1 MKAILFFL
9 SLLYSVGVLAQSE
22 QLAQHY
28 YDKGDFEKAKLSYE
42 ELSKQQP
49 SNTFYFL
56 RLIETQQQ
64 LEQYDLAELQLLTR
78 YKTYKQPSLLVE
90 IGYNYQLKKEDSKA
104 KKYYDEAVGSL
115 DKNPNEVY
123 SIAGNFEKKVLVEYA
138 LRTYERAIAIEPK
151 YNFNYKMAL
160 LYGQS
165 GNVDKMIST
174 FLDEAAVNQSS
185 IIVIQN
191 QLSRFLAEDQQ
202 DAFSDSLRKALLIRV
217 QKEQDV
223 FWNGFLS
230 WYYVQKKEF
239 ARAFVQEKAIF
250 KRNPQSLSNIL
261 NLAQLSIQEKDVE
274 TSRNILNFI
283 LESTSD
289 SEILIQANLHLL
301 EMDISDAT
309 AGDQKKIEPKIQAV
323 LKQFGV
329 SRNTLKIQLLQ
340 AHFLAFEL
348 NEIARAKEIIDNA
361 LKLPLNTFEQADVK
375 MEMADI
381 FLLQQKF
388 NQALLFY
395 TQIENDLKNDPMGH
409 EASLKAA
416 KTSYFKGDF
425 DWAQKQFGTLKTAV
439 SQLIANDALEYF
451 LLINDSNV
459 ADSTQ
464 VALQQYA
471 KGDYLKYQ
479 NKNQEALQVFQQLLL
494 DYKGDQMEAVTH
506 LQIGEIYRQIGQYD
520 KALLA
525 FQEIISKHEE
535 CIYVDEALYYSA
547 EILNK
552 SLNKPDE
559 AKAFY
564 EKILFN
570 HQDSIYFTDSRE
582 KYRLLRGDVT
592 L

>member
-64 LEQYDLAELQLLTR
+64 LEQYDLAEVQLLNR

-123 SIAGNFEKKVLVEYA
+123 SIAGTFEKKVLVEYA

-261 NLAQLSIQEKDVE
+261 NLAQLSIEEKDVE

-309 AGDQKKIEPKIQAV
+309 AGDQKKIEAKIQAV
-323 LKQFGV
+323 LNQFGV

-348 NEIARAKEIIDNA
+348 NEIPRAKEIIDNA

-388 NQALLFY
+388 NQALLYY

-464 VALQQYA
+464 VALKQYA
-471 KGDYLKYQ
+471 KADYLKYQ
-479 NKNQEALQVFQQLLL
+479 NKNQEALHVFQQLLL

-506 LQIGEIYRQIGQYD
+506 LQIGEIYRELGQYD

-535 CIYVDEALYYSA
+535 SIYVDEALYYSA

-582 KYRLLRGDVT
+582 KYRILRGDVT

>member
-64 LEQYDLAELQLLTR
+64 LEQYDLAEVQLLNR

-123 SIAGNFEKKVLVEYA
+123 SIAGTFEKKVLVEYA

-250 KRNPQSLSNIL
+250 KRKPQSLSNIL
-261 NLAQLSIQEKDVE
+261 NLAQLSIEEKDVE

-323 LKQFGV
+323 LNQFGV

-348 NEIARAKEIIDNA
+348 NEIPRAKEIIDNA
-361 LKLPLNTFEQADVK
+361 LKLTLNTFEQADVK

-388 NQALLFY
+388 NQALLYY

-464 VALQQYA
+464 VALKQYA
-471 KGDYLKYQ
+471 KADYLKYQ

-506 LQIGEIYRQIGQYD
+506 LQIGEIYRELGQYD

-535 CIYVDEALYYSA
+535 SIYVDEALYYSA

-582 KYRLLRGDVT
+582 KYRILRGDVT

>member
-1 MKAILFFL
+1 MKAIFFFL
-9 SLLYSVGVLAQSE
+9 SLLFSVDMLAQSE

-28 YDKGDFEKAKLSYE
+28 FDKGEFEKAKLSYE
-42 ELSKQQP
+42 ELLKQQP
-49 SNTFYFL
+49 SNAFHFI
-56 RLIETQQQ
+56 RIIQSQQQ
-64 LEQYDLAELQLLTR
+64 LEQYADAEILLLNR
-78 YKTYKQPSLLVE
+78 YKSLKKPELLVE
-90 IGYNYQLKKEDSKA
+90 IGYNYQLKKEDAKA
-104 KKYYDEAVGSL
+104 RKYYEEAIASL
-115 DKNPNEVY
+115 DKNSNEVY
-123 SIAGNFEKKVLVEYA
+123 NVAGTFEKRVLVEYA
-138 LRTYERAIAIEPK
+138 LRAYQKALSIEPK
-151 YNFNYKMAL
+151 YNFNYRMAL
-160 LYGQS
+160 LYGQI
-165 GNVDKMIST
+165 GDVEKMIST

-191 QLSRFLAEDQQ
+191 QLSRFLAEDHE
-202 DAFSDSLRKALLIRV
+202 DAFSNSLRKALLVRV

-223 FWNGFLS
+223 FWNEFLS
-230 WYYVQKKEF
+230 WYFVQKKEF
-239 ARAFVQEKAIF
+239 AKAFIQEKAIF

-261 NLAQLSIQEKDVE
+261 NLAQLSIEEKDSE
-274 TSRNILNFI
+274 TSRSILNFI

-289 SEILIQANLHLL
+289 SEVLLQAHYYLL
-301 EMDISDAT
+301 EMDIAEAT
-309 AGDQKKIEPKIQAV
+309 VQNQKKIEQNIHT
-323 LKQFGV
+323 LLSQFGV

-348 NEIARAKEIIDNA
+348 NEIPKAKEIIDNA
-361 LKLPLNTFEQADVK
+361 LKLPLNNFEQADVK

-381 FLLQQKF
+381 FLLQQKL
-388 NQALLFY
+388 NQALLYY

-464 VALQQYA
+464 VALKQYA

-479 NKNQEALQVFQQLLL
+479 NKNQEALEVFQQLLL
-494 DYKGDQMEAVTH
+494 DYKGDQMEAVTN
-506 LQIGEIYRQIGQYD
+506 LQIGEIYRELGQYE

-525 FQEIISKHEE
+525 FQEIIDKHQES
-535 CIYVDEALYYSA
+535 IYVDEALYFSA

-552 SLNKPDE
+552 NLNKPEE

-582 KYRLLRGDVT
+582 KYRVLRGDVT

>member
-1 MKAILFFL
+1 MKAIFFLL
-9 SLLYSVGVLAQSE
+9 SLLFSVVLFSQNE

-28 YDKGDFEKAKLSYE
+28 YDKGEFEKAKLSYE

-49 SNTFYFL
+49 NNGFYFL
-56 RLIETQQQ
+56 RLIESQQQ
-64 LEQYDLAELQLLTR
+64 LEQYDLAEALLLNR
-78 YKTYKQPSLLVE
+78 YKNFRQASLLIE
-90 IGYNYQLKKEDSKA
+90 IGYNYQLKKEETKA
-104 KKYYDEAVGSL
+104 KKYYEEAIASL
-115 DKNPNEVY
+115 EKNSNEIY
-123 SIAGNFEKKVLVEYA
+123 SIAATFEKKVLVEYA
-138 LRTYERAIAIEPK
+138 LRSYEKAILIEPK
-151 YNFNYKMAL
+151 YNFNYRMAL

-174 FLDEAAVNQSS
+174 FLDEAAVNQTS
-185 IIVIQN
+185 IITIQN
-191 QLSRFLAEDQQ
+191 QLSRFLADDHEDT
-202 DAFSDSLRKALLIRV
+202 FSDSLRKSLLLRV

-230 WYYVQKKEF
+230 WYFVQKKEF
-239 ARAFVQEKAIF
+239 AKAFVQEKAIF
-250 KRNPQSLSNIL
+250 KRNPQSLGNIL
-261 NLAQLSIQEKDVE
+261 NLAQLSIEEKDLD
-274 TSRNILNFI
+274 TSRSILNFI

-289 SEILIQANLHLL
+289 SDILIQANLFLL
-301 EMDISDAT
+301 EMDISEAT
-309 AGDQKKIEPKIQAV
+309 VQNQKKIEQSIQTV
-323 LKQFGV
+323 LNQFGV
-329 SRNTLKIQLLQ
+329 SQKTLKIQLLQ

-348 NEIARAKEIIDNA
+348 NEIPKAKEIIDNA
-361 LKLPLNTFEQADVK
+361 LKLPLNNFEQADVK

-388 NQALLFY
+388 NQALLYY

-464 VALQQYA
+464 VALKQYA

-479 NKNQEALQVFQQLLL
+479 NKNQEALKVFQQLLL
-494 DYKGDQMEAVTH
+494 DYKGDQMEAVTN
-506 LQIGEIYRQIGQYD
+506 LQIGEIYRELGQYD
-520 KALLA
+520 LALLA
-525 FQEIISKHEE
+525 FQEIINKHQES
-535 CIYVDEALYYSA
+535 IYVDEALYFSA

-552 SLNKPDE
+552 KLNKPEE

-582 KYRLLRGDVT
+582 KYRVLRGDVT

>member
-1 MKAILFFL
+1 
-9 SLLYSVGVLAQSE
+9 
-22 QLAQHY
+22 
-28 YDKGDFEKAKLSYE
+28 
-42 ELSKQQP
+42 
-49 SNTFYFL
+49 
-56 RLIETQQQ
+56 
-64 LEQYDLAELQLLTR
+64 
-78 YKTYKQPSLLVE
+78 
-90 IGYNYQLKKEDSKA
+90 
-104 KKYYDEAVGSL
+104 
-115 DKNPNEVY
+115 
-123 SIAGNFEKKVLVEYA
+123 
-138 LRTYERAIAIEPK
+138 
-151 YNFNYKMAL
+151 MAL
-160 LYGQS
+160 LYGQN
-165 GNVDKMIST
+165 GNIEKMIST
-174 FLDEAAVNQSS
+174 FLDEAAVNQTS
-185 IIVIQN
+185 IIMIQN
-191 QLSRFLAEDQQ
+191 QLSRFMAEDHE
-202 DAFSDSLRKALLIRV
+202 DAFSNSLRKALLVRV

-239 ARAFVQEKAIF
+239 SKAFVQEKAIY

-261 NLAQLSIQEKDVE
+261 SLAQLSIEEKDLE
-274 TSRNILNFI
+274 TSRGILNFI
-283 LESTSD
+283 LESSSD
-289 SEILIQANLHLL
+289 SEILLQAHYYLL
-301 EMDISDAT
+301 EMDIDEST
-309 AGDQKKIEPKIQAV
+309 VQNQKKIEQNIQAV
-323 LKQFGV
+323 LNQFGV

-348 NEIARAKEIIDNA
+348 NDIPKAKEIIENA
-361 LKLPLNTFEQADVK
+361 LKLPLNNFEQADVK

-388 NQALLFY
+388 NQALLYY

-464 VALQQYA
+464 VALKQFA
-471 KGDYLKYQ
+471 KADYLKYQ
-479 NKNQEALQVFQQLLL
+479 NKNHEALKVFQQLLL
-494 DYKGDQMEAVTH
+494 NYKGDQLEAVTQ
-506 LQIGEIYRQIGQYD
+506 LQIGEIYRELGQFD
-520 KALLA
+520 NALLA
-525 FQEIISKHEE
+525 FQEIIDKHQES
-535 CIYVDEALYYSA
+535 IYIDEALYFSA

-552 SLNKPDE
+552 KLNKPEE

-564 EKILFN
+564 EKIIFN

-582 KYRLLRGDVT
+582 KYRILRGDIT

>member
-1 MKAILFFL
+1 MKAIFFLL
-9 SLLYSVGVLAQSE
+9 SLLFSVGVLAQSE

-28 YDKGDFEKAKLSYE
+28 YDKGEFEKAKLSYE
-42 ELSKQQP
+42 DLSKQQP
-49 SNTFYFL
+49 TNGFYFS
-56 RLIETQQQ
+56 RLIESMQQ
-64 LEQYDLAELQLLTR
+64 LQQYDAAEVLLLNR
-78 YKTYKQPSLLVE
+78 SKVFKQAAILIE
-90 IGYNYQLKKEDSKA
+90 IGYNYQLKKEDQKA
-104 KKYYDEAVGSL
+104 KKFYEEVIASL
-115 DKNPNEVY
+115 DKNPNEIY
-123 SIAGNFEKKVLVEYA
+123 SIAATFEKKVLVEYA
-138 LRTYERAIAIEPK
+138 LRAYEKAILIEPK
-151 YNFNYKMAL
+151 NNFNFRMAL
-160 LYGQS
+160 LYGQN
-165 GNVDKMIST
+165 GNIEKMIST
-174 FLDEAAVNQSS
+174 FLDEAAVNQTS
-185 IIVIQN
+185 IIMIQN
-191 QLSRFLAEDQQ
+191 QLSRFMAEDHE
-202 DAFSDSLRKALLIRV
+202 DAFSNSLRKALLVRV

-239 ARAFVQEKAIF
+239 SKAFVQEKAIY

-261 NLAQLSIQEKDVE
+261 SLAQLSIEEKDLE
-274 TSRNILNFI
+274 TSRGILNFI
-283 LESTSD
+283 LESSSD
-289 SEILIQANLHLL
+289 SEILLQAHYYLL
-301 EMDISDAT
+301 EMDIDEST
-309 AGDQKKIEPKIQAV
+309 VQNQKKIEQNIQAV
-323 LKQFGV
+323 LNQFGV

-348 NEIARAKEIIDNA
+348 NDIPKAKEIIENA
-361 LKLPLNTFEQADVK
+361 LKLPLNNFEQADVK

-388 NQALLFY
+388 NQALLYY

-464 VALQQYA
+464 VALKQFA
-471 KGDYLKYQ
+471 KADYLKYQ
-479 NKNQEALQVFQQLLL
+479 NKNHEALKVFQQLLL
-494 DYKGDQMEAVTH
+494 DYKGDQLEAVTQ
-506 LQIGEIYRQIGQYD
+506 LQIGEIYRELGQFD
-520 KALLA
+520 NALLA
-525 FQEIISKHEE
+525 FQEIIDKHQES
-535 CIYVDEALYYSA
+535 IYIDEALYFSA

-552 SLNKPDE
+552 KLNKPEE

-564 EKILFN
+564 EKIIFN

-582 KYRLLRGDVT
+582 KYRILRGDIT

>member
-1 MKAILFFL
+1 MKAIFFLL
-9 SLLYSVGVLAQSE
+9 SLLFSVVLFSQNE

-28 YDKGDFEKAKLSYE
+28 YDKGEFEKAKLSYE

-49 SNTFYFL
+49 NNGFYFL
-56 RLIETQQQ
+56 RLVESQQQ
-64 LEQYDLAELQLLTR
+64 LEQYDLAETLLLNR
-78 YKTYKQPSLLVE
+78 YKNFRQASLLIE
-90 IGYNYQLKKEDSKA
+90 IGYNYQLKKEETKA
-104 KKYYDEAVGSL
+104 KKYYEEAIASL
-115 DKNPNEVY
+115 EKNSNEIY
-123 SIAGNFEKKVLVEYA
+123 SIAATFEKKVLVEYA
-138 LRTYERAIAIEPK
+138 LRSYEKAILIEPK
-151 YNFNYKMAL
+151 YNFNYRMAL

-174 FLDEAAVNQSS
+174 FLDEAAVNQTS
-185 IIVIQN
+185 IITIQN
-191 QLSRFLAEDQQ
+191 QLSRFLADDHEDT
-202 DAFSDSLRKALLIRV
+202 FSDSLRKSLLLRV

-230 WYYVQKKEF
+230 WYFVQKKEF
-239 ARAFVQEKAIF
+239 AKAFVQEKAIF
-250 KRNPQSLSNIL
+250 KRNPQSLGNIL
-261 NLAQLSIQEKDVE
+261 NLAQLSIEEKDLD
-274 TSRNILNFI
+274 TSRSILNFI

-289 SEILIQANLHLL
+289 SDILIQANLFLL
-301 EMDISDAT
+301 EMDISEAT
-309 AGDQKKIEPKIQAV
+309 VQNQKKIEQSIQTV
-323 LKQFGV
+323 LNQFGV
-329 SRNTLKIQLLQ
+329 SQKTLKIQLLQ

-348 NEIARAKEIIDNA
+348 NEILKAKEIIDNA
-361 LKLPLNTFEQADVK
+361 LKLPLNNFEQADVK

-388 NQALLFY
+388 NQALLYY

-464 VALQQYA
+464 VALKQYA
-471 KGDYLKYQ
+471 NGDYLKYQ
-479 NKNQEALQVFQQLLL
+479 NKNQEALKVFQQLLL
-494 DYKGDQMEAVTH
+494 DYKGDQMEAVTN
-506 LQIGEIYRQIGQYD
+506 LQIGEIYRELGQYD
-520 KALLA
+520 LALLA
-525 FQEIISKHEE
+525 FQEIINKHQES
-535 CIYVDEALYYSA
+535 IYVDEALYFSA

-552 SLNKPDE
+552 KLNKPEE

-582 KYRLLRGDVT
+582 KYRVLRGDVT

>member
-1 MKAILFFL
+1 MKAIFFLL
-9 SLLYSVGVLAQSE
+9 SLLFSVGVLAQSE

-28 YDKGDFEKAKLSYE
+28 YDKGEFEKAKLSYE
-42 ELSKQQP
+42 DLSKQQP
-49 SNTFYFL
+49 TNGFYFS
-56 RLIETQQQ
+56 RLIESMQQ
-64 LEQYDLAELQLLTR
+64 LQQYDAAEVLLLNR
-78 YKTYKQPSLLVE
+78 SKVFKQAAILIE
-90 IGYNYQLKKEDSKA
+90 IGYNYQLKKEDQKA
-104 KKYYDEAVGSL
+104 KKFYEEAIASL
-115 DKNPNEVY
+115 DKNPNEIY
-123 SIAGNFEKKVLVEYA
+123 SIAATFEKKVLVEYA
-138 LRTYERAIAIEPK
+138 LRAYEKAILIEPK
-151 YNFNYKMAL
+151 NNFNFRMAL
-160 LYGQS
+160 LYGQN
-165 GNVDKMIST
+165 GNIEKMIST
-174 FLDEAAVNQSS
+174 FLDEAAVNQTS
-185 IIVIQN
+185 IIMIQN
-191 QLSRFLAEDQQ
+191 QLSRFMAEDHE
-202 DAFSDSLRKALLIRV
+202 DAFSNSLRKALLVRV

-239 ARAFVQEKAIF
+239 SKAFVQEKAIY

-261 NLAQLSIQEKDVE
+261 SLAQLSIEEKDLE
-274 TSRNILNFI
+274 TSRGILNFI
-283 LESTSD
+283 LESSSD
-289 SEILIQANLHLL
+289 SEILLQAHYYLL
-301 EMDISDAT
+301 EMDIDEST
-309 AGDQKKIEPKIQAV
+309 VQNQKKIEQNIQAV
-323 LKQFGV
+323 LNQFGV

-348 NEIARAKEIIDNA
+348 NDIPKAKEIIENA
-361 LKLPLNTFEQADVK
+361 LKLPLNNFEQADVK

-388 NQALLFY
+388 NQALLYY

-464 VALQQYA
+464 VALKQFA
-471 KGDYLKYQ
+471 KADYLKYQ
-479 NKNQEALQVFQQLLL
+479 NKNHEALKVFQQLLL
-494 DYKGDQMEAVTH
+494 NYKGDQLEAVTQ
-506 LQIGEIYRQIGQYD
+506 LQIGEIYRELGQFD
-520 KALLA
+520 NALLA
-525 FQEIISKHEE
+525 FQEIIDKHQES
-535 CIYVDEALYYSA
+535 IYIDEALYFSA

-552 SLNKPDE
+552 KLNKPEE

-564 EKILFN
+564 EKIIFN

-582 KYRLLRGDVT
+582 KYRILRGDIT

>member
-1 MKAILFFL
+1 MKSIFFFL
-9 SLLYSVGVLAQSE
+9 SLLFSVGVLAQSE

-49 SNTFYFL
+49 SNGFYFL
-56 RLIETQQQ
+56 RLIESQQQ
-64 LEQYDLAELQLLTR
+64 LEQYDLAETLLLSR
-78 YKTYKQPSLLVE
+78 YKTFKQPALLVE
-90 IGYNYQLKKEDSKA
+90 IGYNCQLKKEDAKA
-104 KKYYDEAVGSL
+104 KKYYEEAIATL
-115 DKNPNEVY
+115 DKNSNEVY
-123 SIAGNFEKKVLVEYA
+123 SIAGTFEKKVLVEYA
-138 LRTYERAIAIEPK
+138 LRTYEKAIAIEPK
-151 YNFNYKMAL
+151 YNFNYRMAL

-174 FLDEAAVNQSS
+174 FLDEAAINQTS
-185 IIVIQN
+185 IINIQN
-191 QLSRFLAEDQQ
+191 QLSRFLADDHG
-202 DAFSDSLRKALLIRV
+202 DAFSDSLRKALLLRV
-217 QKEQDV
+217 QKEQDI

-230 WYYVQKKEF
+230 WYFVQKKEF
-239 ARAFVQEKAIF
+239 AKAFIQEKAIF
-250 KRNPQSLSNIL
+250 KRNPQNLSNIL
-261 NLAQLSIQEKDVE
+261 NLAQLSIEERDLE

-283 LESTSD
+283 LENTSD
-289 SEILIQANLHLL
+289 SEVLIQAHLYLL
-301 EMDISDAT
+301 EMDIADAT
-309 AGDQKKIEPKIQAV
+309 AENQKKIEQKIQAI
-323 LKQFGV
+323 LNQFGV

-348 NEIARAKEIIDNA
+348 NNIPQAKEIIDNA

-388 NQALLFY
+388 NQALLYY

-425 DWAQKQFGTLKTAV
+425 DWAQKQFATLKTAV

-464 VALQQYA
+464 VALKQYA
-471 KGDYLKYQ
+471 KGDYLRYQ
-479 NKNQEALQVFQQLLL
+479 NKNQEALKVFQQLLL
-494 DYKGDQMEAVTH
+494 DYKGDQMEAVTN
-506 LQIGEIYRQIGQYD
+506 LQIGEIYRELGQYD

-525 FQEIISKHEE
+525 FQEIVDKYQES
-535 CIYVDEALYYSA
+535 IYVDEALYFSA

-552 SLNKPDE
+552 NLNKPE
-559 AKAFY
+559 QAKAFY

-582 KYRLLRGDVT
+582 KYRVLRGDVT

>member
-64 LEQYDLAELQLLTR
+64 LEQYDLAEVQLLNR
-78 YKTYKQPSLLVE
+78 YKTYKQPSLLVD

-123 SIAGNFEKKVLVEYA
+123 SIAGTFEKKVLVEYA

-261 NLAQLSIQEKDVE
+261 NLAQLSIEEKDVE

-323 LKQFGV
+323 LNQFGV

-348 NEIARAKEIIDNA
+348 NEIPRAKEIIDNA
-361 LKLPLNTFEQADVK
+361 LKLTLNTFEQADVK

-388 NQALLFY
+388 NQALLYY

-464 VALQQYA
+464 VALKQYA
-471 KGDYLKYQ
+471 KADYLKYQ

-494 DYKGDQMEAVTH
+494 DYKADQMEAVTH
-506 LQIGEIYRQIGQYD
+506 LQIGEIYRELGQYD

-535 CIYVDEALYYSA
+535 SIYVDEALYYSA

-582 KYRLLRGDVT
+582 KYRILRGDVT

>member
-1 MKAILFFL
+1 MKAIFFLL
-9 SLLYSVGVLAQSE
+9 SLLFSVGVLAQSE

-28 YDKGDFEKAKLSYE
+28 YDKGEFEKAKLSYE
-42 ELSKQQP
+42 HLSKQQP
-49 SNTFYFL
+49 TNGFYFS
-56 RLIETQQQ
+56 RLIESMQQ
-64 LEQYDLAELQLLTR
+64 LQQYDAAEVLLLNR
-78 YKTYKQPSLLVE
+78 SKVFKQAAILIE
-90 IGYNYQLKKEDSKA
+90 IGYNYQLKKEDQKA
-104 KKYYDEAVGSL
+104 KKFYEEAIASL
-115 DKNPNEVY
+115 DKNPNEIY
-123 SIAGNFEKKVLVEYA
+123 SIAATFEKKVLVEYA
-138 LRTYERAIAIEPK
+138 LRAYEKAILIEPK
-151 YNFNYKMAL
+151 YNFNFRMAL
-160 LYGQS
+160 LYGQN
-165 GNVDKMIST
+165 GNIEKMIST
-174 FLDEAAVNQSS
+174 FLDEAAVNQTS
-185 IIVIQN
+185 IIMIQN
-191 QLSRFLAEDQQ
+191 QLSRFMAEDHE
-202 DAFSDSLRKALLIRV
+202 DAFSNSLRKALLVRV

-239 ARAFVQEKAIF
+239 SKAFVQEKAIY

-261 NLAQLSIQEKDVE
+261 SLAQLSIEEKDLE
-274 TSRNILNFI
+274 TSRGILNFI
-283 LESTSD
+283 LESSSD
-289 SEILIQANLHLL
+289 SEILLQAHYYLL
-301 EMDISDAT
+301 EMDIDEST
-309 AGDQKKIEPKIQAV
+309 VQNQKKIEQNIQAV
-323 LKQFGV
+323 LNQFGV

-348 NEIARAKEIIDNA
+348 NDIPKAKEIIENA
-361 LKLPLNTFEQADVK
+361 LKLPLNNFEQADVK

-388 NQALLFY
+388 NQALLYY
-395 TQIENDLKNDPMGH
+395 TQIENDLKNDPIGH

-464 VALQQYA
+464 VALKQFA
-471 KGDYLKYQ
+471 KADYLKYQ
-479 NKNQEALQVFQQLLL
+479 NKNHEGLKVFQQLLL
-494 DYKGDQMEAVTH
+494 DYKGDQLEAVTQ
-506 LQIGEIYRQIGQYD
+506 LQIGEIYRELGQFD
-520 KALLA
+520 NALLA
-525 FQEIISKHEE
+525 FQEIIDKHQES
-535 CIYVDEALYYSA
+535 IYIDEALYFSA

-552 SLNKPDE
+552 KLNKPEE

-564 EKILFN
+564 EKIIFN

-582 KYRLLRGDVT
+582 KYRILRGDIT

>member
-1 MKAILFFL
+1 MKAIFFLL
-9 SLLYSVGVLAQSE
+9 SLLFSVGVLAQSE

-28 YDKGDFEKAKLSYE
+28 YDKGEFEKAKLSYE
-42 ELSKQQP
+42 DLSKQQP
-49 SNTFYFL
+49 TNGFYFS
-56 RLIETQQQ
+56 RLIESMQQ
-64 LEQYDLAELQLLTR
+64 LQQYDAAEVLLLNR
-78 YKTYKQPSLLVE
+78 SKVFKQAAILIE
-90 IGYNYQLKKEDSKA
+90 IGYNYQLKKEDQKA
-104 KKYYDEAVGSL
+104 KKFYEEAIASL
-115 DKNPNEVY
+115 DKNPNEIY
-123 SIAGNFEKKVLVEYA
+123 SIAATFEKKVLVEYA
-138 LRTYERAIAIEPK
+138 LRAYEKAILIEPK
-151 YNFNYKMAL
+151 YNFNFRMAL
-160 LYGQS
+160 LYGQN
-165 GNVDKMIST
+165 GNIEKMIST
-174 FLDEAAVNQSS
+174 FLDEAAVNQTS
-185 IIVIQN
+185 IIMIQN
-191 QLSRFLAEDQQ
+191 QLSRFMAEDHE
-202 DAFSDSLRKALLIRV
+202 DAFSNSLRKALLVRV

-239 ARAFVQEKAIF
+239 SKAFVQEKAIY

-261 NLAQLSIQEKDVE
+261 SLAQLSIEEKDLE
-274 TSRNILNFI
+274 TSRGILNFI
-283 LESTSD
+283 LESSSD
-289 SEILIQANLHLL
+289 SEILLQAHYYLL
-301 EMDISDAT
+301 EMDIDEST
-309 AGDQKKIEPKIQAV
+309 VQNQKKIEQNIQAV
-323 LKQFGV
+323 LNQFGV

-348 NEIARAKEIIDNA
+348 NDIPKAKEIIENA
-361 LKLPLNTFEQADVK
+361 LKLPLNNFEQADVK

-388 NQALLFY
+388 NQALLYY

-464 VALQQYA
+464 VALKQFA
-471 KGDYLKYQ
+471 KADYLKYQ
-479 NKNQEALQVFQQLLL
+479 NKNHEALKVFQQLLL
-494 DYKGDQMEAVTH
+494 DYKGDQLEAVTQ
-506 LQIGEIYRQIGQYD
+506 LQIGEIYRELGQFD
-520 KALLA
+520 NALLA
-525 FQEIISKHEE
+525 FQEIIDKHQES
-535 CIYVDEALYYSA
+535 IYIDEALYFSA

-552 SLNKPDE
+552 KLNKPEE

-564 EKILFN
+564 EKIIFN

-582 KYRLLRGDVT
+582 KYRILRGDIT

>member
-1 MKAILFFL
+1 MKSIFFFL
-9 SLLYSVGVLAQSE
+9 SLLFSVGMLAQSE

-28 YDKGDFEKAKLSYE
+28 YDKGEFEKAKLSYE

-49 SNTFYFL
+49 SNGFYFL
-56 RLIETQQQ
+56 RLIESQQQ
-64 LEQYDLAELQLLTR
+64 LEEYDLAEKLLLNR
-78 YKTYKQPSLLVE
+78 YKTFKQPALLVE
-90 IGYNYQLKKEDSKA
+90 IGYNYQLKKDDAKA
-104 KKYYDEAVGSL
+104 KKQYEEAIASL
-115 DKNPNEVY
+115 NKNPNEIY
-123 SIAGNFEKKVLVEYA
+123 SIAGTFEKKVLVEYA
-138 LRTYERAIAIEPK
+138 LRAYEKAISIEPK
-151 YNFNYKMAL
+151 YNFNYRMAL

-165 GNVDKMIST
+165 GNIDKMIST
-174 FLDEAAVNQSS
+174 FLDEAFVNQSS
-185 IIVIQN
+185 QINIQN
-191 QLSRFLAEDQQ
+191 QLSRFLADDHE
-202 DAFSDSLRKALLIRV
+202 DAFSDSLRKALLLRV

-230 WYYVQKKEF
+230 WYFVQKKEF
-239 ARAFVQEKAIF
+239 AKAFIQEKAIF
-250 KRNPQSLSNIL
+250 KRNPQTLSNIL
-261 NLAQLSIQEKDVE
+261 NLAQLSIEEKDLE
-274 TSRNILNFI
+274 TSRSILNFI

-289 SEILIQANLHLL
+289 SEVLLQAHYYLL
-301 EMDISDAT
+301 EMDIAQST
-309 AGDQKKIEPKIQAV
+309 VQNQKKIEQNIQAV
-323 LKQFGV
+323 LNQFGV

-348 NEIARAKEIIDNA
+348 NTIPKAKEIIDNA
-361 LKLPLNTFEQADVK
+361 LKLPLNNFEKADVK

-381 FLLQQKF
+381 FLLEQKF
-388 NQALLFY
+388 NQALLYY

-425 DWAQKQFGTLKTAV
+425 DWAQKQFATLKTAV

-464 VALQQYA
+464 VALKQFA
-471 KGDYLKYQ
+471 KADYLKYQ
-479 NKNQEALQVFQQLLL
+479 NKNQEALKVFQQLLL
-494 DYKGDQMEAVTH
+494 DHKGDQMEAVTN
-506 LQIGEIYRQIGQYD
+506 LQIGEIYRELGQFD

-525 FQEIISKHEE
+525 FDEIINKYQES
-535 CIYVDEALYYSA
+535 IYVDEALYFSA

-552 SLNKPDE
+552 NLNKPE
-559 AKAFY
+559 QAKAFY

-582 KYRLLRGDVT
+582 KYRILRGDVT

>member
-64 LEQYDLAELQLLTR
+64 LEQYDLAEVQLLNR

-123 SIAGNFEKKVLVEYA
+123 SIAGTFEKKVLVEYA

-261 NLAQLSIQEKDVE
+261 NLAQLSIEEKDVE

-323 LKQFGV
+323 LNQFGV

-348 NEIARAKEIIDNA
+348 NEIPRAKEIIDNA
-361 LKLPLNTFEQADVK
+361 LKLTLNTFEQADVK

-388 NQALLFY
+388 NQALLYY

-464 VALQQYA
+464 VALKQYA
-471 KGDYLKYQ
+471 KADYLKYQ

-494 DYKGDQMEAVTH
+494 DYKADQMEAVTH
-506 LQIGEIYRQIGQYD
+506 LQIGEIYRELGQYD

-535 CIYVDEALYYSA
+535 SIYVDEALYYSA

-582 KYRLLRGDVT
+582 KYRILRGDVT

>member
-1 MKAILFFL
+1 MKAIFFFFG
-9 SLLYSVGVLAQSE
+9 LLYSVGVFAQSE

-28 YDKGDFEKAKLSYE
+28 YDKGEFEKAKLSYE

-49 SNTFYFL
+49 NNAFYFL
-56 RLIETQQQ
+56 RLVESQQQ
-64 LEQYDLAELQLLTR
+64 LEQYDLAEALLLNR
-78 YKTYKQPSLLVE
+78 YKTFKQASLLIE
-90 IGYNYQLKKEDSKA
+90 IGYNYQLKKDDNKA
-104 KKYYDEAVGSL
+104 KKYYEEAIASL
-115 DKNPNEVY
+115 EKNSNEIY
-123 SIAGNFEKKVLVEYA
+123 SIAATFEKKVLVDYA
-138 LRTYERAIAIEPK
+138 LRAYEKAIAIEPK
-151 YNFNYKMAL
+151 YNFNYRMAL
-160 LYGQS
+160 LYGQN

-174 FLDEAAVNQSS
+174 FLDETAVNQSS

-191 QLSRFLAEDQQ
+191 QLSRFMADDHEET
-202 DAFSDSLRKALLIRV
+202 FSNSLRKALLLRV

-230 WYYVQKKEF
+230 WYFVQKKEF
-239 ARAFVQEKAIF
+239 SKAFTQEKAIF
-250 KRNPQSLSNIL
+250 KRNPQNLSNIL
-261 NLAQLSIQEKDVE
+261 NLAQLSVEEKDLE
-274 TSRNILNFI
+274 TSRSILNFI
-283 LESTSD
+283 LENTSD
-289 SEILIQANLHLL
+289 AEILIQAHLYLL
-301 EMDISDAT
+301 EMDIAEVT
-309 AGDQKKIEPKIQAV
+309 VQNQKKIEQNIQTI
-323 LKQFGV
+323 LNQFGV

-348 NEIARAKEIIDNA
+348 NDIHKAKEIIDNA
-361 LKLPLNTFEQADVK
+361 LKLPLNNFEQADVK

-388 NQALLFY
+388 NQALLYY
-395 TQIENDLKNDPMGH
+395 TQIENDLKNNPLGH

-425 DWAQKQFGTLKTAV
+425 DWAQKQFATLKTAV

-464 VALQQYA
+464 VALKQYA
-471 KGDYLKYQ
+471 KGDYLRYQ
-479 NKNQEALQVFQQLLL
+479 NRDQEALKVFQQLLL

-506 LQIGEIYRQIGQYD
+506 LQIGEIYRELGQYD
-520 KALLA
+520 NALAA
-525 FQEIISKHEE
+525 FQQILDKHQES
-535 CIYVDEALYYSA
+535 IYVDEALYFSA

-552 SLNKPDE
+552 KLNKTE
-559 AKAFY
+559 QAKAFY

-582 KYRLLRGDVT
+582 KYRVLRGDVT

>member
-64 LEQYDLAELQLLTR
+64 LEQYDLAEVQLLNR

-123 SIAGNFEKKVLVEYA
+123 SIAGTFEKKVLVEYA

-261 NLAQLSIQEKDVE
+261 NLAQLSIEEKDVE

-323 LKQFGV
+323 LNQFGV

-348 NEIARAKEIIDNA
+348 NEIPRAKEIIDNA

-388 NQALLFY
+388 NQALLYY

-464 VALQQYA
+464 VALKQYA
-471 KGDYLKYQ
+471 KADYLKYQ

-506 LQIGEIYRQIGQYD
+506 LQIGEIYRELGQYD

-535 CIYVDEALYYSA
+535 SIYVDEALYYSA

-582 KYRLLRGDVT
+582 KYRILRGDVT

>member
-1 MKAILFFL
+1 MKAIFFLL
-9 SLLYSVGVLAQSE
+9 SLLFSVGVLAQSE

-28 YDKGDFEKAKLSYE
+28 YDKGEFEKAKLSYE
-42 ELSKQQP
+42 DLSKQQP
-49 SNTFYFL
+49 TNGFYFS
-56 RLIETQQQ
+56 RLIESMQQ
-64 LEQYDLAELQLLTR
+64 LQQYDAAEVLLLNR
-78 YKTYKQPSLLVE
+78 SKVFKQAAILIE
-90 IGYNYQLKKEDSKA
+90 IGYNYQLKKEDQKA
-104 KKYYDEAVGSL
+104 KKFYEEAIASL
-115 DKNPNEVY
+115 DKNPNEIY
-123 SIAGNFEKKVLVEYA
+123 SIAATFEKKVLVEYA
-138 LRTYERAIAIEPK
+138 LRAYEKAILIEPK
-151 YNFNYKMAL
+151 YNFNFRMAL
-160 LYGQS
+160 LYGQN
-165 GNVDKMIST
+165 GNIEKMIST
-174 FLDEAAVNQSS
+174 FLDEAAVNQTS
-185 IIVIQN
+185 IIMIQN
-191 QLSRFLAEDQQ
+191 QLSRFMAEDHE
-202 DAFSDSLRKALLIRV
+202 DAFSNSLRKALLVRV

-239 ARAFVQEKAIF
+239 SKAFVQEKAIY

-261 NLAQLSIQEKDVE
+261 SLAQLSIEEKDLE
-274 TSRNILNFI
+274 TSRGILNFI
-283 LESTSD
+283 LESSSD
-289 SEILIQANLHLL
+289 SEILLQAHYYLL
-301 EMDISDAT
+301 EMDIDEST
-309 AGDQKKIEPKIQAV
+309 VQNQKKIEQNIQAV
-323 LKQFGV
+323 LNQFGV

-348 NEIARAKEIIDNA
+348 NDIPKAKEIIENA
-361 LKLPLNTFEQADVK
+361 LKLPLNNFEQADVK

-388 NQALLFY
+388 NQALLYY
-395 TQIENDLKNDPMGH
+395 TQIENDLKNDPIGH

-464 VALQQYA
+464 VALKQFA
-471 KGDYLKYQ
+471 KADYLKYQ
-479 NKNQEALQVFQQLLL
+479 NKNHEALKVFQQLLL
-494 DYKGDQMEAVTH
+494 DYKGDQLEAVTQ
-506 LQIGEIYRQIGQYD
+506 LQIGEIYRELGQFD
-520 KALLA
+520 NALLA
-525 FQEIISKHEE
+525 FQEIIEKHQES
-535 CIYVDEALYYSA
+535 IYIDEALYFSA

-552 SLNKPDE
+552 KLNKPEE

-564 EKILFN
+564 EKIIFN

-582 KYRLLRGDVT
+582 KYRILRGDIT

>member
-1 MKAILFFL
+1 MKAIFFLL
-9 SLLYSVGVLAQSE
+9 SLLFSVGVLAQSE

-28 YDKGDFEKAKLSYE
+28 YDKGEFEKAKLSYE
-42 ELSKQQP
+42 DLSKQQP
-49 SNTFYFL
+49 TNGFYFS
-56 RLIETQQQ
+56 RLIESMQQ
-64 LEQYDLAELQLLTR
+64 LQQYDAAEVLLLNR
-78 YKTYKQPSLLVE
+78 SKVFKQAAILIE
-90 IGYNYQLKKEDSKA
+90 IGYNYQLKKEDQKA
-104 KKYYDEAVGSL
+104 KKFYEEAIASL
-115 DKNPNEVY
+115 DKNPNEIY
-123 SIAGNFEKKVLVEYA
+123 SIAATFEKKVLVEYA
-138 LRTYERAIAIEPK
+138 LRAYEKAILIEPK
-151 YNFNYKMAL
+151 YNFNFRMAL
-160 LYGQS
+160 LYGQN
-165 GNVDKMIST
+165 GNIEKMIST
-174 FLDEAAVNQSS
+174 FLDEVAVNQTS
-185 IIVIQN
+185 IIMIQN
-191 QLSRFLAEDQQ
+191 QLSRFMAEDHE
-202 DAFSDSLRKALLIRV
+202 DAFSNSLRKALLVRV

-239 ARAFVQEKAIF
+239 SKAFVQEKAIY

-261 NLAQLSIQEKDVE
+261 SLAQLSIEEKDLE
-274 TSRNILNFI
+274 TSRGILNFI
-283 LESTSD
+283 LESSSD
-289 SEILIQANLHLL
+289 SEILLQAHYYLL
-301 EMDISDAT
+301 EMDIDEST
-309 AGDQKKIEPKIQAV
+309 VQNQKKIEQNIQAV
-323 LKQFGV
+323 LNQFGV

-348 NEIARAKEIIDNA
+348 NDIPKAKEIIENA
-361 LKLPLNTFEQADVK
+361 LKLPLNNFEQADVK

-388 NQALLFY
+388 NQALLYY

-464 VALQQYA
+464 VALKQFA
-471 KGDYLKYQ
+471 KADYLKYQ
-479 NKNQEALQVFQQLLL
+479 NKNHEALKVFQQLLL
-494 DYKGDQMEAVTH
+494 NYKGDQLEAVTQ
-506 LQIGEIYRQIGQYD
+506 LQIGEIYRELGQFD
-520 KALLA
+520 NALLA
-525 FQEIISKHEE
+525 FQEIIDKHQES
-535 CIYVDEALYYSA
+535 IYIDEALYFSA

-552 SLNKPDE
+552 KLNKPEE

-564 EKILFN
+564 EKIIFN

-582 KYRLLRGDVT
+582 KYRILRGDIT

>member
-64 LEQYDLAELQLLTR
+64 LEQYDLAEVQLLNR

-123 SIAGNFEKKVLVEYA
+123 SIAGTFEKKVLVEYA

-261 NLAQLSIQEKDVE
+261 NLAQLSIEEKDVE

-301 EMDISDAT
+301 EMEISDAT

-323 LKQFGV
+323 LNQFGV

-348 NEIARAKEIIDNA
+348 NEIPRAKEIIDNA

-464 VALQQYA
+464 VALKQYA

-506 LQIGEIYRQIGQYD
+506 LQIGEIYRELGQYD

-535 CIYVDEALYYSA
+535 SIYVDEALYYSA
-547 EILNK
+547 EILSK

-582 KYRLLRGDVT
+582 KYRILRGDVT

>member
-64 LEQYDLAELQLLTR
+64 LEQYDLAEVQLLNR
-78 YKTYKQPSLLVE
+78 YKTYKQPSLLVD

-123 SIAGNFEKKVLVEYA
+123 SIAGTFEKKVLVEYA

-250 KRNPQSLSNIL
+250 KRKPQSLSNIL
-261 NLAQLSIQEKDVE
+261 NLAQLSIEEKDVE

-323 LKQFGV
+323 LNQFGV

-348 NEIARAKEIIDNA
+348 NEIPRAKEIIDNA
-361 LKLPLNTFEQADVK
+361 LKLTLNTFEQADVK

-388 NQALLFY
+388 NQALLYY

-464 VALQQYA
+464 VALKQYA
-471 KGDYLKYQ
+471 KADYLKYQ

-494 DYKGDQMEAVTH
+494 DYKADQMEAVTH
-506 LQIGEIYRQIGQYD
+506 LQIGEIYRELGQYD

-535 CIYVDEALYYSA
+535 SIYVDEALYYSA

-582 KYRLLRGDVT
+582 KYRILRGDVT

>member
-1 MKAILFFL
+1 MKIVFLLLGLLF
-9 SLLYSVGVLAQSE
+9 SVGVLAQSE

-28 YDKGDFEKAKLSYE
+28 YDKGDFEKAKLGYE

-49 SNTFYFL
+49 SNGFYFL
-56 RLIETQQQ
+56 RLVESQQQ
-64 LEQYDLAELQLLTR
+64 LEEYNLAETLLLNR
-78 YKTYKQPSLLVE
+78 YKTFKQPALLVE

-104 KKYYDEAVGSL
+104 KKYYEEAVASL
-115 DKNPNEVY
+115 DKNSNEVY
-123 SIAGNFEKKVLVEYA
+123 SVAGTFEKKVLVDYA
-138 LRTYERAIAIEPK
+138 LRTYEKAISIEPK
-151 YNFNYKMAL
+151 YNFNYRMAL

-174 FLDEAAVNQSS
+174 FLDEAAVNQTS
-185 IIVIQN
+185 IINIQN
-191 QLSRFLAEDQQ
+191 QLSRFMADDHENS
-202 DAFSDSLRKALLIRV
+202 FSDSLRKALLLRV
-217 QKEQDV
+217 QKEQDI

-230 WYYVQKKEF
+230 WYFVQRKEF
-239 ARAFVQEKAIF
+239 SKAFTQEKAIF
-250 KRNPQSLSNIL
+250 KRNPQNLRNIL
-261 NLAQLSIQEKDVE
+261 NLAQLAIEERDLD
-274 TSRNILNFI
+274 TSRSILDFI
-283 LESTSD
+283 LESS
-289 SEILIQANLHLL
+289 SNPEVLLQAHLYLL
-301 EMDISDAT
+301 EMDVAEAT
-309 AGDQKKIEPKIQAV
+309 VQNQKKIEQNIQAV
-323 LKQFGV
+323 LNQFGV

-348 NEIARAKEIIDNA
+348 NEIPRAKEIIDNA
-361 LKLPLNTFEQADVK
+361 LKLPLNNFEKADVK

-388 NQALLFY
+388 NQALLYY

-425 DWAQKQFGTLKTAV
+425 DWAQKQFSTLKTAV

-464 VALQQYA
+464 VALKQYA
-471 KGDYLKYQ
+471 KGDYLRYQ
-479 NKNQEALQVFQQLLL
+479 NKDQEALKVFQQLLL
-494 DYKGDQMEAVTH
+494 DFKGDQMEAVTN
-506 LQIGEIYRQIGQYD
+506 LQIGEIYREFGQYD
-520 KALLA
+520 KALVA
-525 FQEIISKHEE
+525 FQEIIDKHQES
-535 CIYVDEALYYSA
+535 IYVDEALYFSA

-552 SLNKPDE
+552 NLDKSEE

-582 KYRLLRGDVT
+582 KYRILRGDVT

>member
-1 MKAILFFL
+1 MKAIFFLL
-9 SLLYSVGVLAQSE
+9 SLLFSVGVLAQSE

-28 YDKGDFEKAKLSYE
+28 YDKGEFEKAKLSYE
-42 ELSKQQP
+42 DLSKQQP
-49 SNTFYFL
+49 TNGFYFS
-56 RLIETQQQ
+56 RLIESMQQ
-64 LEQYDLAELQLLTR
+64 LQQYDAAEVLLLNR
-78 YKTYKQPSLLVE
+78 SKVFKQAAILIE
-90 IGYNYQLKKEDSKA
+90 IGYNYQLKKEDQKA
-104 KKYYDEAVGSL
+104 KKFYEEAIASL
-115 DKNPNEVY
+115 DKNPNEIY
-123 SIAGNFEKKVLVEYA
+123 SIAATFEKKVLVEYA
-138 LRTYERAIAIEPK
+138 LRAYEKAILIEPK
-151 YNFNYKMAL
+151 NNFNFRMAL
-160 LYGQS
+160 LYGQN
-165 GNVDKMIST
+165 GNIEKMIST
-174 FLDEAAVNQSS
+174 FLDEAAVNQTS

-191 QLSRFLAEDQQ
+191 QLSRFLAEDHE
-202 DAFSDSLRKALLIRV
+202 DAFSNSLRKALLVRV

-239 ARAFVQEKAIF
+239 SKAFVQEKAIY

-261 NLAQLSIQEKDVE
+261 SLAQLSIEEKDLE
-274 TSRNILNFI
+274 TSRGILNFI
-283 LESTSD
+283 LESSSD
-289 SEILIQANLHLL
+289 SEILLQAHYYLL
-301 EMDISDAT
+301 EMDIDEST
-309 AGDQKKIEPKIQAV
+309 VQNQKKIEQNIQAV
-323 LKQFGV
+323 LNQFGV

-348 NEIARAKEIIDNA
+348 NDIPKAKEIIENA
-361 LKLPLNTFEQADVK
+361 LKLPLNNFEQADVK

-388 NQALLFY
+388 NQALLYY

-464 VALQQYA
+464 VALKQFA
-471 KGDYLKYQ
+471 KADYLKYQ
-479 NKNQEALQVFQQLLL
+479 NKNHEALKVFQQLLL
-494 DYKGDQMEAVTH
+494 DYKGDQLEAVTQ
-506 LQIGEIYRQIGQYD
+506 LQIGEIYRELGQFD
-520 KALLA
+520 NALLA
-525 FQEIISKHEE
+525 FQEIIDKHQES
-535 CIYVDEALYYSA
+535 IYIDEALYFSA

-552 SLNKPDE
+552 KLNKPEE

-564 EKILFN
+564 EKIIFN

-582 KYRLLRGDVT
+582 KYRILRGDIT

>member
-1 MKAILFFL
+1 MKAIFLFL
-9 SLLYSVGVLAQSE
+9 SLLFSVSMFAQSE

-49 SNTFYFL
+49 TNGFYFL
-56 RLIETQQQ
+56 RLIESYQQ
-64 LEQYDLAELQLLTR
+64 LEQYALAETLLLNR
-78 YKTYKQPSLLVE
+78 YKTFKQASLLIE
-90 IGYNYQLKKEDSKA
+90 IGYNYQLKKDEVKS
-104 KKYYDEAVGSL
+104 KKYYEEAITSL
-115 DKNPNEVY
+115 EKNSNEIY
-123 SIAGNFEKKVLVEYA
+123 SISATFESKVLIEYA
-138 LRTYERAIAIEPK
+138 LRAYEKAIAIEPK
-151 YNFNYKMAL
+151 FNFNYRMAL

-165 GNVDKMIST
+165 GNVEKMIST

-191 QLSRFLAEDQQ
+191 QLSRFLAEDQN
-202 DAFSDSLRKALLIRV
+202 DAFSDSLRKSLLLRV

-230 WYYVQKKEF
+230 WYFVQKKEF
-239 ARAFVQEKAIF
+239 SKAFIQEKAIF
-250 KRNPQSLSNIL
+250 KRNPQNLSNIL
-261 NLAQLSIQEKDVE
+261 NLAQLSIEERDVE
-274 TSRNILNFI
+274 TSRSILNFI

-289 SEILIQANLHLL
+289 SEVLLQANFYLL
-301 EMDISDAT
+301 EMDIAEAT
-309 AGDQKKIEPKIQAV
+309 VQNQKKIEANIQSV
-323 LKQFGV
+323 LSQFGV
-329 SRNTLKIQLLQ
+329 SRSTLKIQLLQ

-348 NEIARAKEIIDNA
+348 NEIPKAKEIIDNA
-361 LKLPLNTFEQADVK
+361 LKLPLNAFEQADVK

-388 NQALLFY
+388 NQALLYY

-464 VALQQYA
+464 VALKQYA
-471 KGDYLKYQ
+471 KADYLKYQ
-479 NKNQEALQVFQQLLL
+479 NKNIEALEVFKQLLL
-494 DYKGDQMEAVTH
+494 NFKGDQMEAVTN
-506 LQIGEIYRQIGQYD
+506 LQIGEIYRDLGQYEN
-520 KALLA
+520 ALLS
-525 FQEIISKHEE
+525 FQEIISKHQES
-535 CIYVDEALYYSA
+535 IYVDEALYFSA

-552 SLNKPDE
+552 QLNRPEE

-582 KYRLLRGDVT
+582 KYRILRGDVT

>member
-1 MKAILFFL
+1 MKAIFFLL
-9 SLLYSVGVLAQSE
+9 SLLFSVGVLAQSE

-28 YDKGDFEKAKLSYE
+28 YDKGEFEKAKLSYE
-42 ELSKQQP
+42 DLSKQQP
-49 SNTFYFL
+49 TNGFYFS
-56 RLIETQQQ
+56 RLIESMQQ
-64 LEQYDLAELQLLTR
+64 LQQYDAAEVLLLNR
-78 YKTYKQPSLLVE
+78 SKVFKQAAILIE
-90 IGYNYQLKKEDSKA
+90 IGYNYQLKKEDQKA
-104 KKYYDEAVGSL
+104 KKFYEEAIASL
-115 DKNPNEVY
+115 DKNPNEIY
-123 SIAGNFEKKVLVEYA
+123 SIAATFEKKVLVEYA
-138 LRTYERAIAIEPK
+138 LRAYEKAILIEPK
-151 YNFNYKMAL
+151 NNFNFRMAL
-160 LYGQS
+160 LYGQN
-165 GNVDKMIST
+165 GNIEKMIST
-174 FLDEAAVNQSS
+174 FLDEAAVNQTS

-191 QLSRFLAEDQQ
+191 QLSRFLAEDHEEN
-202 DAFSDSLRKALLIRV
+202 FSNSLRKALLVRV

-239 ARAFVQEKAIF
+239 SKAFVQEKAIY

-261 NLAQLSIQEKDVE
+261 SLAQLSIEEKDLE
-274 TSRNILNFI
+274 TSRGILNFI
-283 LESTSD
+283 LESSSD
-289 SEILIQANLHLL
+289 SEILLQAHYYLL
-301 EMDISDAT
+301 EMDIDEST
-309 AGDQKKIEPKIQAV
+309 VQNQKKIEQNIQAV
-323 LKQFGV
+323 LNQFGV

-348 NEIARAKEIIDNA
+348 NDIPKAKEIIENA
-361 LKLPLNTFEQADVK
+361 LKLPLNNFEQADVK

-388 NQALLFY
+388 NQALLYY

-464 VALQQYA
+464 VALKQFA
-471 KGDYLKYQ
+471 KADYLKYQ
-479 NKNQEALQVFQQLLL
+479 NKNHEALKVFQQLLL
-494 DYKGDQMEAVTH
+494 NYKGDQLEAVTQ
-506 LQIGEIYRQIGQYD
+506 LQIGEIYRELGQFD
-520 KALLA
+520 NALLA
-525 FQEIISKHEE
+525 FQEIIDKHQES
-535 CIYVDEALYYSA
+535 IYIDEALYFSA

-552 SLNKPDE
+552 KLNKPEE

-564 EKILFN
+564 EKIIFN

-582 KYRLLRGDVT
+582 KYRILRGDIT

>member
-1 MKAILFFL
+1 MKAIFFLL
-9 SLLYSVGVLAQSE
+9 SLLFSVVLFSQNE

-28 YDKGDFEKAKLSYE
+28 YDKGEFEKAKLSYE

-49 SNTFYFL
+49 NNGFYFL
-56 RLIETQQQ
+56 RLVESQQQ
-64 LEQYDLAELQLLTR
+64 LEQYDLAEALLLNR
-78 YKTYKQPSLLVE
+78 YKNFRQASLLIE
-90 IGYNYQLKKEDSKA
+90 IGYNYQLKKEETKA
-104 KKYYDEAVGSL
+104 KKYYEEAIASL
-115 DKNPNEVY
+115 EKNSNEIY
-123 SIAGNFEKKVLVEYA
+123 SIAATFEKKVLVEYA
-138 LRTYERAIAIEPK
+138 LRSYEKAILIEPK
-151 YNFNYKMAL
+151 YNFNYRMAL

-174 FLDEAAVNQSS
+174 FLDEAAVNQTS
-185 IIVIQN
+185 IITIQN
-191 QLSRFLAEDQQ
+191 QLSRFLADDHEDT
-202 DAFSDSLRKALLIRV
+202 FSDSLRKSLLLRV

-230 WYYVQKKEF
+230 WYFVQKKEF
-239 ARAFVQEKAIF
+239 AKAFVQEKAIF
-250 KRNPQSLSNIL
+250 KRNPQSLGNIL
-261 NLAQLSIQEKDVE
+261 NLAQLSIEEKDLD
-274 TSRNILNFI
+274 TSRSILNFI

-289 SEILIQANLHLL
+289 SDILIQANLFLL
-301 EMDISDAT
+301 EMDISEAT
-309 AGDQKKIEPKIQAV
+309 VQNQKKIEQSIQTV
-323 LKQFGV
+323 LNQFGV
-329 SRNTLKIQLLQ
+329 SQKTLKIQLLQ

-348 NEIARAKEIIDNA
+348 NEIPKAKEIIDNA
-361 LKLPLNTFEQADVK
+361 LKLPLNNFEQADVK

-388 NQALLFY
+388 NQALLYY

-464 VALQQYA
+464 VALKQYA

-479 NKNQEALQVFQQLLL
+479 NKNQEALKVFQQLLL
-494 DYKGDQMEAVTH
+494 DYKGDQMEAVTN
-506 LQIGEIYRQIGQYD
+506 LQIGEIYRELGQYD
-520 KALLA
+520 LALLA
-525 FQEIISKHEE
+525 FQEIINKHQES
-535 CIYVDEALYYSA
+535 IYVDEALYFSA

-552 SLNKPDE
+552 KLNKPEE

-582 KYRLLRGDVT
+582 KYRVLRGDVT

>member
-64 LEQYDLAELQLLTR
+64 LEQYDLAEVQLLNR

-123 SIAGNFEKKVLVEYA
+123 SIAGTFEKKVLVEYA

-250 KRNPQSLSNIL
+250 KRKPQSLSNIL
-261 NLAQLSIQEKDVE
+261 NLAQLSIEEKDVE

-323 LKQFGV
+323 LNQFGV

-348 NEIARAKEIIDNA
+348 NEIPRAKEIIDNA
-361 LKLPLNTFEQADVK
+361 LKLTLNTFEQADVK

-388 NQALLFY
+388 NQALLYY

-464 VALQQYA
+464 VALKQYA
-471 KGDYLKYQ
+471 KADYLKYQ

-494 DYKGDQMEAVTH
+494 DYKADQMEAVTH
-506 LQIGEIYRQIGQYD
+506 LQIGEIYRELGQYD

-535 CIYVDEALYYSA
+535 SIYVDEALYYSA

>member
-64 LEQYDLAELQLLTR
+64 LEQYDLAEVQLLNR

-123 SIAGNFEKKVLVEYA
+123 SIAGTFEKKVLVEYA

-250 KRNPQSLSNIL
+250 KRKPQSLSNIL
-261 NLAQLSIQEKDVE
+261 NLAQLSIEEKDVE

-323 LKQFGV
+323 LNQFGV

-348 NEIARAKEIIDNA
+348 NEIPRAKEIIDNA
-361 LKLPLNTFEQADVK
+361 LKLTLNTFEQADVK

-388 NQALLFY
+388 NQALLYY

-464 VALQQYA
+464 VALKQYA
-471 KGDYLKYQ
+471 KADYLKYQ

-494 DYKGDQMEAVTH
+494 DYKADQMEAVTH
-506 LQIGEIYRQIGQYD
+506 LQIGEIYRELGQYD

-535 CIYVDEALYYSA
+535 SIYVDEALYYSA

-582 KYRLLRGDVT
+582 KYRILRGDVT